1 MVKISV
7 NIQTERGRT
16 MPYHKDKQQ
25 AFQAAQQGTSD
36 AQHSYDN
43 IVKNDPD
50 YGHHLKH
57 LRQEVQ
63 EAYEQIQNAL
73 EVASE
78 TQRPQLKKYEGD
90 LERIIQNVDELSDL

>member
-1 MVKISV
+1 
-7 NIQTERGRT
+7 

-25 AFQAAQQGTSD
+25 AFQAAQQGVTQ
-36 AQHSYDN
+36 AENAFNN
-43 IVKNDPD
+43 IVKNDPN
-50 YGHHLKH
+50 YGHDLKE

-78 TQRPQLKKYEGD
+78 TQRPQLEQYENN
-90 LERIIQNVDELSDL
+90 LQNIMQHVIIRKVNEVVVYSTTLLL

>member
-1 MVKISV
+1 
-7 NIQTERGRT
+7 

-25 AFQAAQQGTSD
+25 AFQAAQQGVTQ
-36 AQHSYDN
+36 AEHAYNN
-43 IVKNDPD
+43 IVKNDPN
-50 YGHHLKH
+50 YGHDLKE

-78 TQRPQLKKYEGD
+78 TQRPQLEQYENN
-90 LERIIQNVDELSDL
+90 LKNIMRNVDQLEE

>member
-1 MVKISV
+1 
-7 NIQTERGRT
+7 

-25 AFQAAQQGTSD
+25 TFQAAQQGVTQAENSFN
-36 AQHSYDN
+36 N
-43 IVKNDPD
+43 IVKNDPN
-50 YGHHLKH
+50 YGHDLKE

-78 TQRPQLKKYEGD
+78 TQRPQLEQYENN
-90 LERIIQNVDELSDL
+90 LQNIMRNVDQLEK

>member
-1 MVKISV
+1 
-7 NIQTERGRT
+7 

-25 AFQAAQQGTSD
+25 AFQAAQQGVTQ
-36 AQHSYDN
+36 AENAFNN
-43 IVKNDPD
+43 IVKNDPN
-50 YGHHLKH
+50 YGHDLKE

-78 TQRPQLKKYEGD
+78 TQRPQLEQYGNN
-90 LERIIQNVDELSDL
+90 LQNIMRNVDQLEK

>member
-1 MVKISV
+1 
-7 NIQTERGRT
+7 

-25 AFQAAQQGTSD
+25 AFQAAQQGVVD
-36 AQHSYDN
+36 AMHSYDN
-43 IVKNDPD
+43 IVKNDPN
-50 YGHHLKH
+50 YGHDLKH

-78 TQRPQLKKYEGD
+78 TQCSQLKKYEDD
-90 LERIIQNVDELSDL
+90 LQRIIQHVDESSDI

>member
-1 MVKISV
+1 
-7 NIQTERGRT
+7 

-25 AFQAAQQGTSD
+25 AFQAAQQGVTQ
-36 AQHSYDN
+36 AENAFNN
-43 IVKNDPD
+43 IVKNDPN
-50 YGHHLKH
+50 YGHDLKE

-78 TQRPQLKKYEGD
+78 TQRPQLEQYENN
-90 LERIIQNVDELSDL
+90 LHHIMRNVDQLEK

>member
-1 MVKISV
+1 
-7 NIQTERGRT
+7 

-25 AFQAAQQGTSD
+25 AFQAAQQGVTQ
-36 AQHSYDN
+36 AEHAFNN
-43 IVKNDPD
+43 IVKNDPN
-50 YGHHLKH
+50 YGHDLKE

-78 TQRPQLKKYEGD
+78 TQRPQLEKYENN
-90 LERIIQNVDELSDL
+90 LQNIMRNVDQLEK

>member
-1 MVKISV
+1 
-7 NIQTERGRT
+7 

-25 AFQAAQQGTSD
+25 AFQAAEQGFVQAENTFN
-36 AQHSYDN
+36 N
-43 IVKNDPD
+43 IVKNDPN
-50 YGHHLKH
+50 YGHDLKE

-78 TQRPQLKKYEGD
+78 TQRPQLEQYESN
-90 LERIIQNVDELSDL
+90 LQNIMRNVDQIEK

>member
-1 MVKISV
+1 
-7 NIQTERGRT
+7 

-25 AFQAAQQGTSD
+25 AFQAAQQGVTQ
-36 AQHSYDN
+36 AENAFNN
-43 IVKNDPD
+43 IVKNDPN
-50 YGHHLKH
+50 YGHDLKE

-78 TQRPQLKKYEGD
+78 TQRPQLEQYENSLQNIMQHVD
-90 LERIIQNVDELSDL
+90 QLEK

>member
-1 MVKISV
+1 
-7 NIQTERGRT
+7 

-25 AFQAAQQGTSD
+25 AFQAAQQGVTQ
-36 AQHSYDN
+36 AEN
-43 IVKNDPD
+43 AFNNTVKNDPN
-50 YGHHLKH
+50 YGHDLKE

-78 TQRPQLKKYEGD
+78 TQRPQLEQYENNLQNIMQHVD
-90 LERIIQNVDELSDL
+90 QLEK